1 MFHTQ
6 RIAYEKLLKGELED
20 STLIGILL
28 DEQIKPQNKELLKGQ
43 IIMVLYQYYDNKRGA
58 IMYDNTLSM
67 REKAF
72 LLRKYQKYLDDL
84 KKGVLSI
91 YESTSVI

>member
-1 MFHTQ
+1 
-6 RIAYEKLLKGELED
+6 
-20 STLIGILL
+20 
-28 DEQIKPQNKELLKGQ
+28 
-43 IIMVLYQYYDNKRGA
+43 MVLYQYYDNKRGA